1 MPLIEVSMYEK
12 LKNSVIAFILLSVL
26 THMSIMGVL
35 NLSFTPTKTQDD
47 RIEIEI
53 IDSKRSKQQLIEQDE
68 KALNDEVPDDAKFL
82 GRHNQ
87 RVVEETKA
95 QVHGDFKNTG
105 GTGMSQSEKKKKVAN
120 KDSGQKLED
129 GELPSLSSL
138 NPQFNFAKQ
147 LQEQEESQSDA
158 MASSQNDY
166 LKDVKPSLETMLN
179 SKEFVY
185 YTYYQRIR
193 SKIRQ
198 HWEPSIR
205 QKVRKIFAQGRN
217 IASTRDHITRVI
229 IILNKAGE
237 LVKVKVV
244 GASGIHDIDEAAIEA
259 FRAAEPFPNP
269 PKGIIDPDGTIK
281 INWDFILEA

>member
-1 MPLIEVSMYEK
+1 MYQK
-12 LKNSVIAFILLSVL
+12 LKNSIVAFILLSVF
-26 THMSIMGVL
+26 THLSIVGIL
-35 NLSFTPTKTQDD
+35 NLSFAPTNIQEDD

-53 IDSKRSKQQLIEQDE
+53 IDSRSKQQLIEQDK
-68 KALNDEVPDDAKFL
+68 KALNDEVPEDTKYL

-95 QVHGDFKNTG
+95 ALHGDYKNTG
-105 GTGMSQSEKKKKVAN
+105 GTGQSLSEEKKKTVAE
-120 KDSGQKLED
+120 KSGQKLEE
-129 GELPSLSSL
+129 GELPTLSAL
-138 NPQFNFAKQ
+138 TPKFNFAQ
-147 LQEQEESQSDA
+147 QYEEQESSNSDA
-158 MASSQNDY
+158 PASSQNDY

-193 SKIRQ
+193 KKIRQ

-205 QKVRKIFAQGRN
+205 DKVRKIFAQGRN

-229 IILNKAGE
+229 ITLNPQGE
-237 LVKVKVV
+237 LVGVKVV
-244 GASGIHDIDEAAIEA
+244 GASGVQDLDEAAIDA

>member
-1 MPLIEVSMYEK
+1 MFNRI
-12 LKNSVIAFILLSVL
+12 KNSVIAFIMISVF
-26 THMSIMGVL
+26 THLAVIGLL
-35 NLSFTPTKTQDD
+35 NLSFTPTKIQDE

-53 IDSKRSKQQLIEQDE
+53 IDQAEQKLQLIEQDK
-68 KALNDEVPDDAKFL
+68 KALNDEIPEETKYL

-95 QVHGDFKNTG
+95 ALHGDYRNTG
-105 GTGMSQSEKKKKVAN
+105 GQGMDNSPKKAVTAQKE
-120 KDSGQKLED
+120 SGQKITE
-129 GELPSLSSL
+129 GELPSLSAL
-138 NPQFNFAKQ
+138 NPRFNFAQ
-147 LQEQEESQSDA
+147 QQQQEESSSDA
-158 MASSQNDY
+158 LASSQNDH
-166 LKDVKPSLETMLN
+166 LKDVKPSIETMLN

-193 SKIRQ
+193 TKIRQ

-217 IASTRDHITRVI
+217 IASTRDHVTRVI
-229 IILNKAGE
+229 ITLNPAGE
-237 LVKVKVV
+237 LVRVQVV
-244 GASGIHDIDEAAIEA
+244 GASGIRDLDEAAIEA

-269 PKGIIDPDGTIK
+269 PKGIIDQDGTIK